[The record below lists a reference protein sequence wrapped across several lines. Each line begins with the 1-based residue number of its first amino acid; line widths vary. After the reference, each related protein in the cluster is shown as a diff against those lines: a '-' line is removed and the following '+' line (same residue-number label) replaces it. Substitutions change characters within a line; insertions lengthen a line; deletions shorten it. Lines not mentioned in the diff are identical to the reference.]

1 MNVLT
6 PAQRAF
12 LSKFFDGENARAFY
26 LTGGGAL
33 AEFYLEH
40 RLSQDIDLFTQDR
53 KAWEAIE
60 SDLKAAAEAVG
71 ASFEFKASKEQNELH
86 RAFIQVP
93 GEAKL
98 KIDLVR
104 DAPPHFGE
112 LNVQPDGII
121 VDALENIAVGKL
133 LALYGRGYPRDFV
146 DLYFLLNYGLD
157 IDRLLVLGKEK
168 DPGLFEFYLAGMMQ
182 QVVEIESDDL
192 PPMLKPLDL
201 ESMKQFFL
209 ALAGK
214 LAAGQ

>member
-71 ASFEFKASKEQNELH
+71 ASFEFNASKEQNELH
-86 RAFIQVP
+86 RAFIQFP

-168 DPGLFEFYLAGMMQ
+168 DSGLFEFYLAGMMQ

-201 ESMKQFFL
+201 ERMKQFFL
-209 ALAGK
+209 ALADK